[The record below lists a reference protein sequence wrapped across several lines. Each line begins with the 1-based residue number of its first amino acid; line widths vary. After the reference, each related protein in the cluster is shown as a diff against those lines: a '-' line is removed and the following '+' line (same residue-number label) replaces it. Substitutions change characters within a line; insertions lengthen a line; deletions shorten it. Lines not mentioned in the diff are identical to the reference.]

1 MPSGADF
8 LRLARNPFERL
19 FDALVDPTRRER
31 TVLLLLAGYAAT
43 WTLYAIIAKGS
54 QDLHYDMGEFVA
66 WSREVGLSTPKHPP
80 LGAWLVRVWFSVFPL
95 DDWAYY
101 LLAVISATMA
111 LWIIWRVSAR
121 YLPPDKHAVGI
132 MLLTFV
138 PFYNFQALKFNANT
152 VLIPL
157 WAATTWWFLRSLET
171 RRTGWAV
178 MAGIGAAASM
188 LGKYWS
194 IFLLAGLGLAALIDR
209 RRGAY
214 FRSPAPWLTIA
225 VGTLLLAPHLAS
237 VIAHKFQPFRYA
249 MAWHAATF
257 ATAAASS
264 LKFIA
269 GSLGYIAAPIILSV
283 LAARPSVRAIG
294 DTLCPVE
301 PGRRTILVAFAAPL
315 LLAALAAVPLQVSI
329 VALWSMSA
337 MTLLPVVL
345 LSSELVAIPRDAAV
359 RVLALAMGFPL
370 LMVAVS
376 PVVAVVIHRKGL
388 ANYAGHY
395 RLIARA
401 VEQAWHERTETPLRV
416 VASYPDLVNGI
427 IFYFSDRPSTFAI
440 TAPILTPWVDENR
453 IKREGI
459 AIVCPEPEVA
469 CVQAMK
475 AYAARYSG
483 AKSEDVVLARRY
495 FGTFDTPVRY
505 KIVIIPPAAQ

>member
-66 WSREVGLSTPKHPP
+66 WSRKVGLSTPKHPP

-225 VGTLLLAPHLAS
+225 VG
-237 VIAHKFQPFRYA
+237 
-249 MAWHAATF
+249 
-257 ATAAASS
+257 
-264 LKFIA
+264 
-269 GSLGYIAAPIILSV
+269 
-283 LAARPSVRAIG
+283 
-294 DTLCPVE
+294 
-301 PGRRTILVAFAAPL
+301 
-315 LLAALAAVPLQVSI
+315 
-329 VALWSMSA
+329 
-337 MTLLPVVL
+337 
-345 LSSELVAIPRDAAV
+345 
-359 RVLALAMGFPL
+359 
-370 LMVAVS
+370 
-376 PVVAVVIHRKGL
+376 
-388 ANYAGHY
+388 
-395 RLIARA
+395 
-401 VEQAWHERTETPLRV
+401 
-416 VASYPDLVNGI
+416 
-427 IFYFSDRPSTFAI
+427 
-440 TAPILTPWVDENR
+440 
-453 IKREGI
+453 
-459 AIVCPEPEVA
+459 
-469 CVQAMK
+469 
-475 AYAARYSG
+475 
-483 AKSEDVVLARRY
+483 
-495 FGTFDTPVRY
+495 
-505 KIVIIPPAAQ
+505 